1 MQGFPFLI
9 VIIMLISFSLA
20 PLFKAAQKQ
29 NQQQRPRGV
38 PPRQVPPGET
48 PAAEKSLQG
57 SLSEGSSSYP
67 VSAPSLTVT
76 DHDDSIYRG
85 SLNAVTGE
93 GYDPCHDEQLST
105 LSAAEKTL
113 PPPVT
118 EQARL
123 PFGWTGSDIVRG
135 VVMSEILKRK

>member
-20 PLFKAAQKQ
+20 PLFKAGRKQ
-29 NQQQRPRGV
+29 NQQQPRGV

-48 PAAEKSLQG
+48 PAAEKPLQG
-57 SLSEGSSSYP
+57 SLPEGSSVYP
-67 VSAPSLTVT
+67 VSAPSLSFR
-76 DHDDSIYRG
+76 DHDDSIYLG
-85 SLNAVTGE
+85 SMNAVTGE
-93 GYDPCHDEQLST
+93 GYDPCHEEQLST

-118 EQARL
+118 EQAHL